1 MIYNH
6 YIFDIA
12 KMYDIIAV
20 YGNSN
25 EVMVKTIIS
34 NVFENDKRFL

>member
-1 MIYNH
+1 
-6 YIFDIA
+6 
-12 KMYDIIAV
+12 MYDIIAV

-25 EVMVKTIIS
+25 EVMVKAIIS